1 MKKLLAVVVLFVG
14 LGNANLNAQTKLGH
28 INTEKILRLLPER
41 SVAEQE
47 IQKKAQELQKELE
60 DMQAVYQKKYQ
71 EFMDEY
77 DNLSPEIKKI
87 REEDLMDLQQRIQQR
102 QMTAE
107 EDLQKLQNRLMEPMI
122 KKVETAIKKVSEAEK
137 FTYIFDTSVLV
148 YFDGG
153 VDISDKVK
161 KELGIAGE
169 AASSDGGQ

>member
-1 MKKLLAVVVLFVG
+1 MKKLLAALLLIVG
-14 LGNANLNAQTKLGH
+14 LGSTSVMAQTKLGH
-28 INTEKILRLLPER
+28 INTEKILRMLPER
-41 SVAEQE
+41 ATAEKE

-60 DMQAVYQKKYQ
+60 EMQVIYQKKYQ
-71 EFMDEY
+71 ELMDEY

-107 EDLQKLQNRLMEPMI
+107 EDLQKLQNRLMEPML
-122 KKVETAIKKVSEAEK
+122 KKVEAAIKKVSEEEK

-153 VDISDKVK
+153 IDISDKVK
-161 KELGIAGE
+161 KELGITDE
-169 AASSDGGQ
+169 ATSTQE